1 MHSSCMSEV
10 FWEVLET
17 FVQLRG
23 HLFETFRSDLTT
35 ERAELYSAAIHD
47 KGAPLEN
54 CIGFLDCT
62 KIQNS
67 RPGGA
72 AINQRVCYSGHK
84 RFHCLIYQT
93 VTTPDGLMFY
103 LYGPEVGRRHDMTL
117 YRESGL
123 DVSLQQNMVVDGKQY
138 CLYADAACI
147 LRVYLQVAFPRASS
161 TPTQRVYGALMSAV
175 REAVEWTY
183 KDLKQMWSSQDFKRQ
198 LKIRKC
204 PIALLYKAAGL
215 LWNVKTCLHQ
225 GGQVST
231 YFDCRPPTLERY
243 LSIST

>member
-1 MHSSCMSEV
+1 MHGSSLSEV
-10 FWEVLET
+10 FWEVLEK
-17 FVQLRG
+17 FVELRSY
-23 HLFETFRSDLTT
+23 LFETFRSDLIS
-35 ERAELYSAAIHD
+35 ERADLYAAALKQ
-47 KGAPLEN
+47 KGAPLDN
-54 CIGFLDCT
+54 CVGFLDCT

-72 AINQRVCYSGHK
+72 AIIQRACYSGHK

-93 VTTPDGLMFY
+93 ITTPDGLMFY

-117 YRESGL
+117 YKESNL
-123 DVSLQQNMVVDGKQY
+123 EADLQENMIVDRTQY
-138 CLYADAACI
+138 CLYGDAAYI
-147 LRVYLQVAFPRASS
+147 PREYLQVAFPRAGA
-161 TPTQRVYGALMSAV
+161 TDGQRVYGALMSAV

-215 LWNVKTCLHQ
+215 LWNIKTCLHQ
-225 GGQVST
+225 GGQMSI
-231 YFDCRPPTLERY
+231 YFDCQPPTLERY
-243 LSIST
+243 LSTST

>member
-1 MHSSCMSEV
+1 
-10 FWEVLET
+10 
-17 FVQLRG
+17 
-23 HLFETFRSDLTT
+23 
-35 ERAELYSAAIHD
+35 
-47 KGAPLEN
+47 
-54 CIGFLDCT
+54 
-62 KIQNS
+62 
-67 RPGGA
+67 
-72 AINQRVCYSGHK
+72 
-84 RFHCLIYQT
+84 
-93 VTTPDGLMFY
+93 
-103 LYGPEVGRRHDMTL
+103 MTL